1 MARLITRYRQV
12 RTKRPFLV
20 RTRLGRPVTAFP
32 SSSFKASWN
41 ESSELIFLSFFA
53 ITGKYTKNR
62 QKQYFLLR
70 IIYCNGVVPAL
81 TPDLALALTL
91 ALTPDLATALLSAT
105 HPPSAQHFTLFRVH
119 PTEHQ
124 ILLITLINSNLQG
137 THSQY

>member
-41 ESSELIFLSFFA
+41 ESSTFIFLSFFA

-70 IIYCNGVVPAL
+70 IIYCNGLAPAL
-81 TPDLALALTL
+81 TLVLAL

-119 PTEHQ
+119 PTEHP